1 MPVVIDSPSPN
12 ESVGVCAW
20 HNCVQVVDTYVV
32 VALPII
38 SSILYIILIVQLG
51 IHMIIHLQLLL
62 SQDDRALPVETAF
75 FIRNSFP
82 VHVVVLLY
90 LCTPR
95 EVTIL
100 AIQKERNLTP
110 NPIYYQFAE
119 EISGALPK
127 AQSQN
132 MDTWTMYEI
141 LIYMCILGI
150 DCLKHRRVLSYI

>member
-62 SQDDRALPVETAF
+62 SQDDRALPVEIAF
-75 FIRNSFP
+75 FIQNSFP
-82 VHVVVLLY
+82 SPCGGASLLVHSKRGDNS
-90 LCTPR
+90 CNTKR
-95 EVTIL
+95 E
-100 AIQKERNLTP
+100 K
-110 NPIYYQFAE
+110 
-119 EISGALPK
+119 
-127 AQSQN
+127 
-132 MDTWTMYEI
+132 
-141 LIYMCILGI
+141 
-150 DCLKHRRVLSYI
+150 SYS